1 MKVLFDADE
10 PIGSPTSATIGNF
23 DGVHMGHK
31 RILAAVKQSAAEKG
45 VGSCVITFHPHPQKV
60 LRNIDVPL
68 LLPMRER
75 LRLLE
80 AEGIDYAAC
89 YTFTK
94 EIAAMTAEEFVNEI
108 LVGRLH
114 IKHLIVGLDFSFG
127 KNREGHAELLRELG
141 EKHGFEIEVAE
152 PFTIDGEVVSSSAIR
167 NLLRAGD
174 MKKAAAFLGYNFY
187 IDGTVGEGEKRGR
200 QIGYPTANLE
210 TDWEILPKEGVY
222 ATRASVD
229 GVKHDS
235 ITNIGYR
242 PTFGDSKLLIETH
255 IFDFSGNIYN
265 KRLAVEFVR
274 RIRDERRFESVDA
287 LVEQIGKDVEQ
298 VKQALLAAGK

>member
-1 MKVLFDADE
+1 
-10 PIGSPTSATIGNF
+10 
-23 DGVHMGHK
+23 
-31 RILAAVKQSAAEKG
+31 
-45 VGSCVITFHPHPQKV
+45 
-60 LRNIDVPL
+60 
-68 LLPMRER
+68 
-75 LRLLE
+75 
-80 AEGIDYAAC
+80 
-89 YTFTK
+89 
-94 EIAAMTAEEFVNEI
+94 
-108 LVGRLH
+108 
-114 IKHLIVGLDFSFG
+114 
-127 KNREGHAELLRELG
+127 
-141 EKHGFEIEVAE
+141 
-152 PFTIDGEVVSSSAIR
+152 
-167 NLLRAGD
+167 
-174 MKKAAAFLGYNFY
+174 NFY